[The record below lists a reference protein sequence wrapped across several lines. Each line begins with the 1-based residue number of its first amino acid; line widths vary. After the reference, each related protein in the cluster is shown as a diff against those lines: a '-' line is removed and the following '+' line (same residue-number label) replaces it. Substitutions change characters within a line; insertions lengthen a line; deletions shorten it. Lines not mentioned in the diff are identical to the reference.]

1 MRYPNAFKGVSQI
14 YKAELIAILAVV
26 CTGIGAILAIFGVGV
41 ADVGSEAVGKGFA
54 ITGGLFVIA
63 TAVLMIVSYILNIIG
78 VGNAA
83 KDESG
88 FRSAMIA
95 IIIGIVA
102 SIVAGIFSNKEVV
115 CLLAQ
120 LVSKICSNKEVVCLL
135 AQLVSKI
142 CDILVF
148 WFCIGGIGNLA
159 DKLNDQVISDKADS
173 FIKLII
179 GIYVA
184 GIVLAIIGSFVKA
197 GGFLD
202 GFIDVAG
209 AVCSIIAYLSYL
221 SLLKGARDM
230 LAR

>member
-14 YKAELIAILAVV
+14 YKAELIAILAVI

-54 ITGGLFVIA
+54 ITGGLFVMA

-102 SIVAGIFSNKEVV
+102 SIVAGIF
-115 CLLAQ
+115 A
-120 LVSKICSNKEVVCLL
+120 NKEVVCLL

-142 CDILVF
+142 CDIMVF
-148 WFCIGGIGNLA
+148 WFCIGGIRNLA
-159 DKLNDQVISDKADS
+159 DKMNDRNIANKADS
-173 FIKLII
+173 FTKLII

>member
-14 YKAELIAILAVV
+14 YKAELIAILAVI

-102 SIVAGIFSNKEVV
+102 SIVAGIFSNT
-115 CLLAQ
+115 
-120 LVSKICSNKEVVCLL
+120 EVVCLL

-142 CDILVF
+142 CDIMVF

>member
-14 YKAELIAILAVV
+14 YKAELIAILAVI

-120 LVSKICSNKEVVCLL
+120 LVSKIC
-135 AQLVSKI
+135 
-142 CDILVF
+142 DIMVF
-148 WFCIGGIGNLA
+148 WFCIGGIRNLA
-159 DKLNDQVISDKADS
+159 DKMNDRNIANKADS
-173 FIKLII
+173 FTKLII
-179 GIYVA
+179 GIYVV

-209 AVCSIIAYLSYL
+209 SICSIIAYLSYL

>member
-14 YKAELIAILAVV
+14 YKAELIAILAVI

-120 LVSKICSNKEVVCLL
+120 LVSKICDVM
-135 AQLVSKI
+135 
-142 CDILVF
+142 VF
-148 WFCIGGIGNLA
+148 WFCIGGIRNLA
-159 DKLNDQVISDKADS
+159 DKMNDRNIANKADS
-173 FIKLII
+173 FTKLII

>member
-1 MRYPNAFKGVSQI
+1 MRYPNAYTGVSQI
-14 YKAELIAILAVV
+14 YKAELIAILAAV

-120 LVSKICSNKEVVCLL
+120 LVSKIC
-135 AQLVSKI
+135 
-142 CDILVF
+142 DIMVF
-148 WFCIGGIGNLA
+148 WFCIGGIRNLA
-159 DKLNDQVISDKADS
+159 DKMNNRGIANKADS
-173 FIKLII
+173 FT
-179 GIYVA
+179 
-184 GIVLAIIGSFVKA
+184 
-197 GGFLD
+197 
-202 GFIDVAG
+202 
-209 AVCSIIAYLSYL
+209 
-221 SLLKGARDM
+221 
-230 LAR
+230 